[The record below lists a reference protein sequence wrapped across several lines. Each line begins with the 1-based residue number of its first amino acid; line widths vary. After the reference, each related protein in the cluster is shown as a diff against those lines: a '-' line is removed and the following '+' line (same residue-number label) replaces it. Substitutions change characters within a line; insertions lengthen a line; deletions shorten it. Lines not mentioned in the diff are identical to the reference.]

1 MFLPWG
7 DHMKKRILP
16 LLICTAMAA
25 AAAGTQVSAA
35 RCRLSD
41 TSISVT
47 QGDTASI
54 KLFGAAGSVRWRN
67 TDSRIISYS
76 KGVITAKSPG
86 TATLYAVY
94 DGITYKC
101 TISVSEGDSSAASP
115 DIRTDSSTLRLK
127 KGGSAVVNVVS
138 AVDDISIRADNGKVC
153 SLGVSDMYDGVF
165 DLTVKALS
173 DGKTTITLYSA
184 SDPSNKTE
192 IRLTVGDGDTGYHG
206 SEDSGESGY
215 VQRALELV
223 NEERAKA
230 GADPLTLDE
239 DLCGFADTRVE
250 ELSELFSHT
259 RPDGSKS
266 VDALK
271 EFEYKSVAE
280 NIAGGYST
288 PERVVKAWMNS
299 KGHRSHILDPRYTKT
314 GIAYDPETDNWVQ
327 VFLG

>member
-1 MFLPWG
+1 MSRG

-16 LLICTAMAA
+16 LLMCTAMAA

-35 RCRLSD
+35 DCRLSD
-41 TSISVT
+41 TRIKVT
-47 QGDTASI
+47 QGGTASI
-54 KLFGAAGSVRWRN
+54 KLSGAAGAVRWRN
-67 TDSRIISYS
+67 SNSSIFSYN
-76 KGVITAKSPG
+76 KGVITAKAPG
-86 TATLYAVY
+86 TAALYAVY
-94 DGITYKC
+94 DGNTYKC
-101 TISVSEGDSSAASP
+101 TVTVLASDDIPASP
-115 DIRTDSSTLRLK
+115 DIKAGQNALHLD
-127 KGGSAVVNVVS
+127 KGSSAVINIVS
-138 AVDDISIRADNGKVC
+138 GVDDISIRADNGEVC

-173 DGKTTITLYSA
+173 DGRTTITLYSA

-223 NEERAKA
+223 NEERAKV

-239 DLCGFADTRVE
+239 DLCAFADTRAK

-259 RPDGSKS
+259 RPDGTKS
-266 VDALK
+266 TDALK

-280 NIAGGYST
+280 NIAGGYFT
-288 PERVVKAWMNS
+288 PEKAVKAWMNS

-314 GIAYDPETDNWVQ
+314 GIAYDPETGNWVQ